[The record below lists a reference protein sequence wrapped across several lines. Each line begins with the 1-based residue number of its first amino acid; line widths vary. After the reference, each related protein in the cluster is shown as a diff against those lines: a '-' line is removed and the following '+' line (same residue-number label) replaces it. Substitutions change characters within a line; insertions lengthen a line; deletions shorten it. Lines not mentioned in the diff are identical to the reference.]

1 MTSAVIDRTTYTAMT
16 DKNKLDLT
24 TMSLVG
30 SGPRSRIGHF
40 IAIGCLDSALRA
52 IRGSVEEVFCEPL
65 NTAEIFGDAGLD
77 SACQEI
83 GKASLAR
90 LGPAPAV
97 ISSETP
103 VFIASRLQRSGGHTA
118 VLADIARHI
127 GKGATVLLTG
137 VAGRTRLD
145 ELTHIFRDI
154 DPLRFEI
161 APPGSLVGKLVWLQG
176 RLKGLAPETVWL
188 VNHHADSVAVA
199 AVQPN
204 QGYTLKYLHHG
215 DHHLCLGVMLS
226 FGEHYDPHAM
236 GFHNC
241 RDVLHRSNNRYLPM
255 AVQPLNCDHDSQVVA
270 ASKAPLLTCTVA
282 GKNKIEH
289 VYWPSYADVVAQL
302 LANTESQH
310 VHIGPLSKVYRW
322 RIRRNLARN
331 GVDQARFLYIPF
343 VPNVSQALSELGID
357 VYLSSFPYAGARTL
371 VEVMAAGIPIAAHDH
386 NGSRFL
392 SAMDMLPEGSFVWSR
407 AQELVSFVQSAGRSD
422 LQSRGQ
428 KALAHY
434 QRFHTPEAM
443 RAALICDNAIAEPP
457 KSSYVHQPDP
467 LAQAIYRARQVTIAG
482 AVGRLMC
489 RWARRV
495 RSSIS

>member
-1 MTSAVIDRTTYTAMT
+1 MWTDRLTLK
-16 DKNKLDLT
+16 KNSLSLIGDL
-24 TMSLVG
+24 
-30 SGPRSRIGHF
+30 IAKGH
-40 IAIGCLDSALRA
+40 LNDALSEINRV
-52 IRGSVEEVFCEPL
+52 VEEVFWEPL
-65 NTAEIFGDAGLD
+65 NTAEIFADAGLD
-77 SACQEI
+77 AACQAI
-83 GKASLAR
+83 GKSSLGR
-90 LGPAPAV
+90 LAPTPANTPGGV
-97 ISSETP
+97 P
-103 VFIASRLQRSGGHTA
+103 VFIASKLQRSGGHTA
-118 VLADIARHI
+118 VLADIARHT
-127 GKGATVLLTG
+127 GKGAIVLLTG

-145 ELTHIFRDI
+145 ELTHIFRDVK
-154 DPLRFEI
+154 PLRFEI
-161 APPGSLVGKLVWLQG
+161 APRGDLSGKLAWLQG
-176 RLKGLAPETVWL
+176 RLRVLAPDTVWL
-188 VNHHADSVAVA
+188 INHHADSVAVA

-331 GVDQARFLYIPF
+331 GVDQARFLYIPL

-428 KALAHY
+428 KALVHY

-443 RAALICDNAIAEPP
+443 RAALICDNVMVGPP
-457 KSSYVHQPDP
+457 KSSYDHQPDP

-482 AVGRLMC
+482 AVGRLVY